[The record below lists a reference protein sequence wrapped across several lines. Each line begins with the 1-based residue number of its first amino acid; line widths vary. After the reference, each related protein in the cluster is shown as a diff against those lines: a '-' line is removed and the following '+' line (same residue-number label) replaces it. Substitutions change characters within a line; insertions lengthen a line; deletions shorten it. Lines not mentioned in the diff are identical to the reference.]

1 MAYHRLESVVDQHL
15 TQDMANYQLSR
26 SLVSVGYY
34 VNVETRSSIAHS
46 HPYYELILVR
56 RGVCEYLSGGARFH
70 LHPDEL
76 LFISPSTVHTMIC
89 PEDSES
95 YERLILQINAD
106 FMTQVLELY
115 RLDGSKLP
123 PLYILRAESV
133 CRWGL
138 RELVERINASAS
150 VTDSELREQ
159 LYRCQIGEL
168 MLTVKHIARAS
179 KSVVPNASS
188 TLVSGVTAYIQEQY
202 RDPELNVAGIARF
215 LIRVHSRG
223 CLPVR
228 PGRKRVVI
236 GDCQSVSVSSQRLES
251 QLRRESLWREVQ
263 ECEIDLP
270 LGKQVGQLV
279 GPKLADAEG
288 NIRIGVDEGREHG
301 TEFNALKAGDEAE
314 SQGSPVEARVGRH
327 GFLKSFGIAEDLP
340 GSPDKFGTCFRQ
352 DGASGVPVKQAHAQ
366 LFFQPRDLL
375 GQCGL
380 SDVTDF
386 RCLAEIPAVCDI
398 DHVIHNGEIH
408 VLSPFR
414 YRDQDSEPAN
424 TISLRQ
430 QDLTSDYFDCPGSV
444 KKVSLFVIP
453 GLTRDNWILR
463 PADHKL

>member
-202 RDPELNVAGIARF
+202 RDPELNVAGIAQHF
-215 LIRVHSRG
+215 YVSREHLSRTFKSYTSESISHYITDLRMQEFRYG
-223 CLPVR
+223 LVS
-228 PGRKRVVI
+228 GKSVVNA
-236 GDCQSVSVSSQRLES
+236 C
-251 QLRRESLWREVQ
+251 RES
-263 ECEIDLP
+263 
-270 LGKQVGQLV
+270 
-279 GPKLADAEG
+279 
-288 NIRIGVDEGREHG
+288 
-301 TEFNALKAGDEAE
+301 
-314 SQGSPVEARVGRH
+314 
-327 GFLKSFGIAEDLP
+327 GFSDYSIFVKSFRKLYGITP
-340 GSPDKFGTCFRQ
+340 M
-352 DGASGVPVKQAHAQ
+352 
-366 LFFQPRDLL
+366 
-375 GQCGL
+375 
-380 SDVTDF
+380 
-386 RCLAEIPAVCDI
+386 
-398 DHVIHNGEIH
+398 
-408 VLSPFR
+408 
-414 YRDQDSEPAN
+414 
-424 TISLRQ
+424 
-430 QDLTSDYFDCPGSV
+430 
-444 KKVSLFVIP
+444 
-453 GLTRDNWILR
+453 
-463 PADHKL
+463 

>member
-202 RDPELNVAGIARF
+202 RDPELNVAGIAQHF
-215 LIRVHSRG
+215 YVSREHLSRTFKSYTSESISHYITDLRMQEFRYG
-223 CLPVR
+223 LVS
-228 PGRKRVVI
+228 GKSVVNA
-236 GDCQSVSVSSQRLES
+236 C
-251 QLRRESLWREVQ
+251 RES
-263 ECEIDLP
+263 
-270 LGKQVGQLV
+270 
-279 GPKLADAEG
+279 
-288 NIRIGVDEGREHG
+288 
-301 TEFNALKAGDEAE
+301 
-314 SQGSPVEARVGRH
+314 
-327 GFLKSFGIAEDLP
+327 GFSDYSSFVKSFRKLYGITPMEYREQLKNAMNRAPLTQAAE
-340 GSPDKFGTCFRQ
+340 
-352 DGASGVPVKQAHAQ
+352 
-366 LFFQPRDLL
+366 
-375 GQCGL
+375 
-380 SDVTDF
+380 
-386 RCLAEIPAVCDI
+386 
-398 DHVIHNGEIH
+398 
-408 VLSPFR
+408 
-414 YRDQDSEPAN
+414 
-424 TISLRQ
+424 
-430 QDLTSDYFDCPGSV
+430 
-444 KKVSLFVIP
+444 
-453 GLTRDNWILR
+453 
-463 PADHKL
+463 

>member
-202 RDPELNVAGIARF
+202 RDPELNVAGIAQHF
-215 LIRVHSRG
+215 YVSREHLSRTFKSYTSESISHYITDLRMQEFRYG
-223 CLPVR
+223 LVS
-228 PGRKRVVI
+228 GKSVVNA
-236 GDCQSVSVSSQRLES
+236 C
-251 QLRRESLWREVQ
+251 RES
-263 ECEIDLP
+263 
-270 LGKQVGQLV
+270 
-279 GPKLADAEG
+279 
-288 NIRIGVDEGREHG
+288 
-301 TEFNALKAGDEAE
+301 
-314 SQGSPVEARVGRH
+314 
-327 GFLKSFGIAEDLP
+327 GFSDYSSFVKSFRKLYGITPMEYREQLKNAMNRAPLMQTAE
-340 GSPDKFGTCFRQ
+340 
-352 DGASGVPVKQAHAQ
+352 
-366 LFFQPRDLL
+366 
-375 GQCGL
+375 
-380 SDVTDF
+380 
-386 RCLAEIPAVCDI
+386 
-398 DHVIHNGEIH
+398 
-408 VLSPFR
+408 
-414 YRDQDSEPAN
+414 
-424 TISLRQ
+424 
-430 QDLTSDYFDCPGSV
+430 
-444 KKVSLFVIP
+444 
-453 GLTRDNWILR
+453 
-463 PADHKL
+463 

>member
-188 TLVSGVTAYIQEQY
+188 TLVSGVTAYIQEHF
-202 RDPELNVAGIARF
+202 RDPEQNVASIAQHF
-215 LIRVHSRG
+215 Y
-223 CLPVR
+223 
-228 PGRKRVVI
+228 
-236 GDCQSVSVSSQRLES
+236 VS
-251 QLRRESLWREVQ
+251 
-263 ECEIDLP
+263 
-270 LGKQVGQLV
+270 
-279 GPKLADAEG
+279 
-288 NIRIGVDEGREHG
+288 REHLSR
-301 TEFNALKAGDEAE
+301 TFKNYTSESISHYITDLRMQEFRYGLVTGKSVLSACME
-314 SQGSPVEARVGRH
+314 S
-327 GFLKSFGIAEDLP
+327 GFSDYSSFVKSFRKLYGITPMEYREQLKNAMNRAPL
-340 GSPDKFGTCFRQ
+340 T
-352 DGASGVPVKQAHAQ
+352 QAA
-366 LFFQPRDLL
+366 
-375 GQCGL
+375 
-380 SDVTDF
+380 
-386 RCLAEIPAVCDI
+386 
-398 DHVIHNGEIH
+398 
-408 VLSPFR
+408 
-414 YRDQDSEPAN
+414 
-424 TISLRQ
+424 
-430 QDLTSDYFDCPGSV
+430 
-444 KKVSLFVIP
+444 K
-453 GLTRDNWILR
+453 
-463 PADHKL
+463 

>member
-202 RDPELNVAGIARF
+202 RDPELNVAGIAQHF
-215 LIRVHSRG
+215 YVSREHLSRTFKSYTSESISHYITDLRMQEFRYG
-223 CLPVR
+223 LVS
-228 PGRKRVVI
+228 GKSVVNA
-236 GDCQSVSVSSQRLES
+236 C
-251 QLRRESLWREVQ
+251 RES
-263 ECEIDLP
+263 
-270 LGKQVGQLV
+270 
-279 GPKLADAEG
+279 
-288 NIRIGVDEGREHG
+288 
-301 TEFNALKAGDEAE
+301 
-314 SQGSPVEARVGRH
+314 
-327 GFLKSFGIAEDLP
+327 GFSDYSSFVKSFRKLYGITPMEYREQLKNAMNRAPL
-340 GSPDKFGTCFRQ
+340 T
-352 DGASGVPVKQAHAQ
+352 QAA
-366 LFFQPRDLL
+366 
-375 GQCGL
+375 
-380 SDVTDF
+380 
-386 RCLAEIPAVCDI
+386 
-398 DHVIHNGEIH
+398 
-408 VLSPFR
+408 
-414 YRDQDSEPAN
+414 
-424 TISLRQ
+424 
-430 QDLTSDYFDCPGSV
+430 
-444 KKVSLFVIP
+444 K
-453 GLTRDNWILR
+453 
-463 PADHKL
+463 